1 MADAATVDLWN
12 LASAAARHLSTH
24 GVSPNM
30 LHAMQN
36 ISVTM
41 GQILFSS
48 IQDSNSSAGRVGE
61 KHGLCGHFLCA
72 TTSMDIPTIPQH
84 GCKGRE
90 NLPNGSCCCT
100 DCESLAVHFDERRE
114 DLEIAHFMGLQV
126 SSDVPGSPHMQNPS
140 SSLYQCPSVLEPSA
154 SSRQACTETQWK
166 SRLRNSS
173 GPYASGQRH
182 CSSTVVGAR
191 PAEGVEADA
200 ICGLC
205 FQKPAASNLGYR
217 ECWECFFGMH
227 R

>member
-12 LASAAARHLSTH
+12 LASAAARQLFTQ

-182 CSSTVVGAR
+182 CSSTPVCAS
-191 PAEGVEADA
+191 PAEGLEADA
-200 ICGLC
+200 ICGRCL
-205 FQKPAASNLGYR
+205 QKPVASNLGTR
-217 ECWECFFGMH
+217 ECWECYFGMP